1 MLLDYTE
8 MPKEGKQSRFAYL
21 EFREHGMTPLQGI
34 LDFFSCAE
42 NSTSWYPFLVC
53 VCTHNSLSLYIYISL
68 SKMALVTYCILFGPF
83 ICTVLESN
91 YYKLHLQ
98 MRKHK
103 NLSAWCVHC
112 SLTENGK
119 KVGTA

>member
-42 NSTSWYPFLVC
+42 NQHKLVSFSCVC
-53 VCTHNSLSLYIYISL
+53 VYVTIYISL
-68 SKMALVTYCILFGPF
+68 SLQDGTSYILYTFWPF
-83 ICTVLESN
+83 
-91 YYKLHLQ
+91 HLYNPGEQ
-98 MRKHK
+98 
-103 NLSAWCVHC
+103 L
-112 SLTENGK
+112 L
-119 KVGTA
+119 

>member
-42 NSTSWYPFLVC
+42 NQHKLVSFSCVC
-53 VCTHNSLSLYIYISL
+53 VYT
-68 SKMALVTYCILFGPF
+68 
-83 ICTVLESN
+83 
-91 YYKLHLQ
+91 
-98 MRKHK
+98 
-103 NLSAWCVHC
+103 
-112 SLTENGK
+112 
-119 KVGTA
+119 